1 MNKERG
7 VKMQDLFY
15 MLLGVAV
22 VVLPIYLIVKAV
34 KNRGNKENVVKDK
47 PIKQKEVKQE
57 IIKEKKTKVLKLK
70 DIKHIEGI
78 SSLREEEDCALNVN
92 DEELTV
98 ISNIGNFNI
107 SLDRIVNAG
116 IMSKKQMDTKNKNVF
131 ARSLV
136 GGMVG
141 LGALGAISGIGQKV
155 KNYYNYYLV
164 IIYKDKNNE
173 EMKSLVFGLG
183 KYDSWGQL
191 FVNKLTKR
199 LSNEKVNIDL

>member
-1 MNKERG
+1 
-7 VKMQDLFY
+7 MQDLFY
-15 MLLGVAV
+15 LLLGVAV

-34 KNRGNKENVVKDK
+34 KNRGNKEKVVEDRT
-47 PIKQKEVKQE
+47 IKKTEVKQDV
-57 IIKEKKTKVLKLK
+57 IKEKKTKILKLK
-70 DIKHIEGI
+70 NIKHIEGI
-78 SSLREEEDCALNVN
+78 SSLREEENCTLNVN

-116 IMSKKQMDTKNKNVF
+116 IMSKKEMDTKNKNVF

-136 GGMVG
+136 GGVVG

-155 KNYYNYYLV
+155 KNYYNYFLV
-164 IIYKDKNNE
+164 IIYKDKNSE
-173 EMKSLVFGLG
+173 EMKSIVFGLG

-199 LSNEKVNIDL
+199 LNNEKVNIDL

>member
-1 MNKERG
+1 
-7 VKMQDLFY
+7 MQDLFY

-22 VVLPIYLIVKAV
+22 VLLPIYLIVKVV
-34 KNRGNKENVVKDK
+34 KNKGNKDKVVKDNT
-47 PIKQKEVKQE
+47 IKQKEVKQE
-57 IIKEKKTKVLKLK
+57 VIKEKKMKVLKLK

-78 SSLREEEDCALNVN
+78 SSLREEENCSLNVN

-155 KNYYNYYLV
+155 KNYYNYFLV
-164 IIYKDKNNE
+164 IIYKDKNSE
-173 EMKSLVFGLG
+173 EIKSIVFGLG

-199 LSNEKVNIDL
+199 LSNEKVDIDL

>member
-1 MNKERG
+1 
-7 VKMQDLFY
+7 MQDLFY
-15 MLLGVAV
+15 LLLGVAV
-22 VVLPIYLIVKAV
+22 VVLPIYLVVRVI
-34 KNRGNKENVVKDK
+34 KNKGKKEKRVKDTLAK
-47 PIKQKEVKQE
+47 PNEVKEE
-57 IIKEKKTKVLKLK
+57 IIKEKKAKILKLK

-78 SSLREEEDCALNVN
+78 SSLRQEEDCALNVD
-92 DEELTV
+92 DEVLTI
-98 ISNIGNFNI
+98 ISNNGNFNI

-116 IMSKKQMDTKNKNVF
+116 IMNKKEMDTKNKSVF

-155 KNYYNYYLV
+155 KNYYNYFLV
-164 IIYKDKNNE
+164 IIYKDKNSE
-173 EMKSLVFGLG
+173 ELKSLVFGLG
-183 KYDSWGQL
+183 KYDGMGQL

>member
-1 MNKERG
+1 
-7 VKMQDLFY
+7 MQDLFY

-34 KNRGNKENVVKDK
+34 KNKGNKDKVVKDET
-47 PIKQKEVKQE
+47 IKQKEVKQE
-57 IIKEKKTKVLKLK
+57 VVKEKKTKILKLK

-78 SSLREEEDCALNVN
+78 NALREDEDCALNVN
-92 DEELTV
+92 DKELTI
-98 ISNIGNFNI
+98 ISKIGNFNI

-116 IMSKKQMDTKNKNVF
+116 IMSKKQMNTKNKNVF

-155 KNYYNYYLV
+155 KNYYNYFLV
-164 IIYKDKNNE
+164 IIYKDKNSE
-173 EMKSLVFGLG
+173 EIKSIVFGLG

-199 LSNEKVNIDL
+199 LSNEKVDIDL

>member
-1 MNKERG
+1 
-7 VKMQDLFY
+7 MQDLFY
-15 MLLGVAV
+15 MLIGVAV
-22 VVLPIYLIVKAV
+22 IVLPIYTIVKMIKFRKKV
-34 KNRGNKENVVKDK
+34 IDK
-47 PIKQKEVKQE
+47 TINQNEVKQKVT
-57 IIKEKKTKVLKLK
+57 KEKKTKILKLK

-78 SSLREEEDCALNVN
+78 SSLREEENCALNVN

-116 IMSKKQMDTKNKNVF
+116 IMSKKEMDTKNKNVF

-155 KNYYNYYLV
+155 KNYYNYFLV
-164 IIYKDKNNE
+164 IIYKDKNSE

>member
-1 MNKERG
+1 M
-7 VKMQDLFY
+7 
-15 MLLGVAV
+15 
-22 VVLPIYLIVKAV
+22 
-34 KNRGNKENVVKDK
+34 
-47 PIKQKEVKQE
+47 
-57 IIKEKKTKVLKLK
+57 KVLKLK

-78 SSLREEEDCALNVN
+78 SSLREEENCSLNVN

-141 LGALGAISGIGQKV
+141 LGVLGAISGIGQKV
-155 KNYYNYYLV
+155 KNYYNYFLV
-164 IIYKDKNNE
+164 IIYKDKNSE
-173 EMKSLVFGLG
+173 EIKSIVFGLG

-199 LSNEKVNIDL
+199 LSNEKVDIDL

>member
-1 MNKERG
+1 
-7 VKMQDLFY
+7 MQDLFY

-22 VVLPIYLIVKAV
+22 VVLPIYLIVKVV
-34 KNRGNKENVVKDK
+34 KNKGNKDKVVKDNT
-47 PIKQKEVKQE
+47 IKQKEVKQE
-57 IIKEKKTKVLKLK
+57 VIKEKKMKVLKLK

-78 SSLREEEDCALNVN
+78 SSLREEENCSLNVN

-155 KNYYNYYLV
+155 KNYYNYFLV
-164 IIYKDKNNE
+164 IIYKDKNSE
-173 EMKSLVFGLG
+173 EMKSIVFGLG

-199 LSNEKVNIDL
+199 LSNEKVDIDL

>member
-1 MNKERG
+1 
-7 VKMQDLFY
+7 MQDLFY
-15 MLLGVAV
+15 MLIGVAV
-22 VVLPIYLIVKAV
+22 IVLPIYIIVKMIKFRKKV
-34 KNRGNKENVVKDK
+34 IDK
-47 PIKQKEVKQE
+47 TINQNEVKQKVT
-57 IIKEKKTKVLKLK
+57 KEKKTKILKLK

-78 SSLREEEDCALNVN
+78 SSLREEENCALNVN

-116 IMSKKQMDTKNKNVF
+116 IMSKKEMDTKNKNVF

-155 KNYYNYYLV
+155 KNYYNYFLV
-164 IIYKDKNNE
+164 IIYKDKNSE

-199 LSNEKVNIDL
+199 LSNEKANIDL

>member
-1 MNKERG
+1 
-7 VKMQDLFY
+7 MQDLFY

-34 KNRGNKENVVKDK
+34 KNKGNKDKVVKDNT
-47 PIKQKEVKQE
+47 IKQKEVKQE
-57 IIKEKKTKVLKLK
+57 VIKEKKMKVLKLK

-78 SSLREEEDCALNVN
+78 SSLREEENCSLNVN

-155 KNYYNYYLV
+155 KNYYNYFLV
-164 IIYKDKNNE
+164 IIYKDKNIE
-173 EMKSLVFGLG
+173 EIKSIVFGLG
-183 KYDSWGQL
+183 KYDSWRQL

-199 LSNEKVNIDL
+199 LSNEKVDINL

>member
-1 MNKERG
+1 
-7 VKMQDLFY
+7 MQDLFY
-15 MLLGVAV
+15 LLLGVAV

-34 KNRGNKENVVKDK
+34 KNRGNKGKVVEDRT
-47 PIKQKEVKQE
+47 IKKTEVKQDV
-57 IIKEKKTKVLKLK
+57 IKEKKTKILKLK
-70 DIKHIEGI
+70 NIKHIEGI
-78 SSLREEEDCALNVN
+78 SSLREEENCTLNVN

-116 IMSKKQMDTKNKNVF
+116 IMSKKEMDTKNKNVF

-155 KNYYNYYLV
+155 KNYYNYFLV
-164 IIYKDKNNE
+164 IIYKDKNSE
-173 EMKSLVFGLG
+173 EMKSIVFGLG